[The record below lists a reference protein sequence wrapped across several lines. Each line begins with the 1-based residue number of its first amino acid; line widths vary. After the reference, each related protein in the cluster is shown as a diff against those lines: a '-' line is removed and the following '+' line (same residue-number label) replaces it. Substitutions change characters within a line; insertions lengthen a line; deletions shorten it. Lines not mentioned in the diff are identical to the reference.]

1 MAEPKRKKDRSDML
15 LAQELKSRMLKLE
28 PSLQMPNILIELP
41 MRTNERI
48 LTDDPSIAKSSTL
61 NDEPRRVMP

>member
-41 MRTNERI
+41 RRTNERI
-48 LTDDPSIAKSSTL
+48 LIVDPSCAKSSTL